1 MQRDLEAPLV
11 RDMIE
16 ITTRLVGPPQDQ
28 PARWLRAGSAPSY
41 SLQAVDAKLSAG
53 SGQWRVLPGLG
64 GRPAGGKLAGAVALS
79 RIIARRP
86 CTCPPLRW
94 ISDANSL
101 RFDAPC

>member
-64 GRPAGGKLAGAVALS
+64 GRPAGGKLAGAVALRASS
-79 RIIARRP
+79 REDPALVRR
-86 CTCPPLRW
+86 CAGSATQIRYV
-94 ISDANSL
+94 
-101 RFDAPC
+101 